1 MTNDKLSTQMA
12 EALALANAE
21 RAELNLVETTVETAP
36 GEGTTTFVQE
46 ETLEDRDT
54 LQV

>member
-21 RAELNLVETTVETAP
+21 RAELNLVEVAVETAP
-36 GEGTTTFVQE
+36 GDGTTTFVQE
-46 ETLEDRDT
+46 ETTEDRT
-54 LQV
+54 PVQV

>member
-21 RAELNLVETTVETAP
+21 RAEAALLATAS
-36 GEGTTTFVQE
+36 EGTGEETPTFVQE
-46 ETLEDRDT
+46 ETTEDRNT